1 MATESAQETV
11 KQAIAPKRTRN
22 YRALAFQ
29 GYVIAAAVAFLVLFV
44 LVWNVPYFTIDLTV
58 TRAVQ
63 TISWTWFAVLME
75 IISYP
80 GYGPQA
86 FAIVALIV
94 VVLYAVG
101 LRWESAA
108 SLIAGAGGSTADTV
122 AKAIV
127 HRARPSADI
136 VHVVQM
142 VSGYSFPSG
151 HVVFY
156 TAFFGFLM
164 FLAYTLLKERVAWRS
179 TAIFVFGFLV
189 ATIGISRI
197 YLGAHWFSDVLGA
210 YLLGSLWLALSV
222 YIYRWGKPRF
232 FTRQPAAPEQL
243 KPVGVDSK
251 AHTTEKRSHSAGSTK
266 PA

>member
-1 MATESAQETV
+1 MATDTAQENV
-11 KQAIAPKRTRN
+11 KNAIAPKRTRN

-29 GYVIAAAVAFLVLFV
+29 GYVIAAAVAFAVLFA

-63 TISWTWFAVLME
+63 NISFTWFAVLME
-75 IISYP
+75 IISFP
-80 GYGPQA
+80 GSAPYS
-86 FAIVALIV
+86 FAIVALV
-94 VVLYAVG
+94 VVALFAVG
-101 LRWESAA
+101 LRWESVT

-127 HRARPSADI
+127 HRARPTADI
-136 VHVVQM
+136 VHVVQV

-164 FLAYTLLKERVAWRS
+164 FLAYSLLKERVVWRS
-179 TAIFVFGFLV
+179 TAIFILGFLV
-189 ATIGISRI
+189 ATIGVSRI

-232 FTRQPAAPEQL
+232 FTREPAAPE
-243 KPVGVDSK
+243 PAK
-251 AHTTEKRSHSAGSTK
+251 AVTAEPMARATAKRPH
-266 PA
+266 